1 MQSIE
6 EVEDGNRLMNNT
18 QPHLEKIGHGDL
30 VSPAISH
37 LNFRGHKLSYFLCL
51 IGVICIGLCAVIS
64 PMFATGAQPQKD
76 YTRNV
81 DPFIGVDWGGNTFVG
96 AAIPFGL
103 VKIGPDMETFDGR
116 RSGFGYSSSGVI
128 LGFSHLHL
136 SGAQGKYGNILVAP
150 VTGPLDLSDIKTPRT
165 EEINQ
170 VGYYAANLNRYQVKA
185 ELTSSRRVG
194 FHRYTFPSS
203 KQAHITIN
211 VASALGLGT
220 DWQAQKFLG
229 AEIHL
234 TSNHEAQG
242 VARFT
247 GGWNRGGEYKVYY
260 YMVLDTS
267 AEATQTWTGKT
278 LTSAK
283 DATVGADTPIGATFD
298 FTTKANQVIQVKVG
312 ISFIS
317 AEQAKRNVQE
327 EVPAWS
333 FASVRAASTALW
345 NRELGKLSLSGETDS
360 QRRQL
365 YTAMYHIMLMPT
377 DRTGENPDWTSSEP
391 YYDDY
396 YCIWD
401 TFRTSSPLLTLIS
414 PDRQRDIIRSLIDIY
429 RHTGY
434 MPDARSGND
443 NGRTQGGSN
452 ANVVVADAYVKGLKG
467 IDYETAFAAMVHDA
481 EVPPADQQ
489 KEGRGGLK
497 DYNEKGYVTLADER
511 SGSRTVEYSYDD
523 FAISEVACG
532 LGKTKEA
539 ALYASRAHN
548 FENLW
553 DKDMTVEGFKGFLR
567 PRNPDG
573 TWAAPYLVVRGTWPD
588 FFYEGDI
595 WTYSIYAP
603 QDMHRLIEM
612 AGGDKMFVR
621 RLDWT
626 FLRRH
631 FDVTNEP
638 GFLLPVL
645 YNYAGRP
652 DRTAEIVHLTLE
664 KAFADN
670 RAGIP
675 GNDDSGAM
683 SSWLIFSTLGLFPV
697 AGQDIYLIST
707 PSIPDASLDL
717 GNGKKLRIIAKN
729 LDHDGLNRFV
739 QSATLNGSELTTAW
753 FRHSQIKDGATL
765 VLTMGSAPSTWGMTN
780 PPPSMSAANSPL
792 CSAVQLASS
801 NTK

>member
-1 MQSIE
+1 MPGRMRTIVRSS
-6 EVEDGNRLMNNT
+6 MY
-18 QPHLEKIGHGDL
+18 
-30 VSPAISH
+30 
-37 LNFRGHKLSYFLCL
+37 LSLSAL
-51 IGVICIGLCAVIS
+51 L
-64 PMFATGAQPQKD
+64 FATPVVAQKPASKPVTD
-76 YTRNV
+76 YTHNV

-96 AAIPFGL
+96 SAIPYGL
-103 VKIGPDMETFDGR
+103 VKVGPDMETFDGR

-165 EEINQ
+165 DEVNH
-170 VGYYAANLNRYQVKA
+170 VGYYATTLSRYNVKA

-194 FHRYTFPSS
+194 IHRYTFLKSQ
-203 KQAHITIN
+203 QAHITIN

-234 TSNHEAQG
+234 TSNREAQG

-260 YMVLDTS
+260 YMVLDTP
-267 AEATQTWTGKT
+267 ADATQTWTGKT
-278 LTSAK
+278 LTEAK
-283 DATVGADTPIGATFD
+283 DAVVGADAPIGASFD
-298 FTTKANQVIQVKVG
+298 FTTKANQVIQAKVG

-317 AEQAKRNVQE
+317 AEQAKRNVQQE
-327 EVPAWS
+327 IPAWN
-333 FASVRAASTALW
+333 FAAVHAAATALW
-345 NRELGKLSLSGETDS
+345 NAELAKLTLSGESDS

-365 YTAMYHIMLMPT
+365 YTAMYHMMLMPT
-377 DRTGENPDWTSSEP
+377 DRTGENPGWQSSEP

-401 TFRTSSPLLTLIS
+401 TYRSSSPLLTLIS

-452 ANVVVADAYVKGLKG
+452 ANVVMADAWVKGLKG

-481 EVPPADQQ
+481 EVPPADPQ

-511 SGSRTVEYSYDD
+511 SGSRTAEYSYDD

-539 ALYASRAHN
+539 ALYSSRAHN
-548 FENLW
+548 FEHLW
-553 DKDMTVEGFKGFLR
+553 DKDMTVEGFKGFMR

-573 TWAAPYLVVRGTWPD
+573 TWAPPYLVVRGTWPD

-603 QDMHRLIEM
+603 QDMRRLIEM
-612 AGGDKMFVR
+612 AGGNEGFAR

-652 DRTAEIVHLTLE
+652 DKTADIVHMTLE

-697 AGQDIYLIST
+697 AGQDVYLIST
-707 PSIPDASLDL
+707 PSIPEASLDL
-717 GNGKKLRIIAKN
+717 GNGKKLRIVAKN
-729 LDHDGLNRFV
+729 LDGQGLNRYV
-739 QSATLNGSELTTAW
+739 QSATLNGADLPNSW
-753 FRHSQIKDGATL
+753 FRHAQIKDGATL
-765 VLTMGSAPSTWGMTN
+765 VLTMGSAPSNWGKAV
-780 PPPSMSAANSPL
+780 PPPSMSDTNFHL
-792 CSAVQLASS
+792 CSSKSQLADHSS
-801 NTK
+801 N

>member
-1 MQSIE
+1 MPGRMRFIVRSSMF
-6 EVEDGNRLMNNT
+6 LSLST
-18 QPHLEKIGHGDL
+18 LLL
-30 VSPAISH
+30 VGPVVAQRPPSKPA
-37 LNFRGHKLSYFLCL
+37 
-51 IGVICIGLCAVIS
+51 A
-64 PMFATGAQPQKD
+64 D
-76 YTRNV
+76 YTHNV

-96 AAIPFGL
+96 SAIPYGL
-103 VKIGPDMETFDGR
+103 VKVGPDMETFDGR

-150 VTGPLDLSDIKTPRT
+150 VTGPLDLNDIKTPRT
-165 EEINQ
+165 DEVNH
-170 VGYYAANLNRYQVKA
+170 VGYYAATLSRYNVKA

-194 FHRYTFPSS
+194 FHRYTFLKSQ
-203 KQAHITIN
+203 QAHITIN
-211 VASALGLGT
+211 VASALSLGT

-234 TSNHEAQG
+234 NSNHEAQG

-260 YMVLDTS
+260 YMVLDTP
-267 AEATQTWTGKT
+267 AEAMQTWTGKT
-278 LTSAK
+278 LAETK
-283 DATVGADTPIGATFD
+283 DAVVGPDTPIGASFD
-298 FTTKANQVIQVKVG
+298 FSAKANQVIQAKVG

-317 AEQAKRNVQE
+317 ANQAKQNVQQE
-327 EVPAWS
+327 IPAWN
-333 FASVRAASTALW
+333 FAEVRAAATASW
-345 NRELGKLSLSGETDS
+345 NAELAKLKLSGESDS

-365 YTAMYHIMLMPT
+365 YTAMYHMMLMPT
-377 DRTGENPDWTSSEP
+377 DRTGENPGWQSSEP

-401 TFRTSSPLLTLIS
+401 TYRSSSPLLTLIS

-452 ANVVVADAYVKGLKG
+452 ANVVVADAWVKGLKG
-467 IDYETAFAAMVHDA
+467 IDYETAFAAMIHDA
-481 EVPPADQQ
+481 EVPPADAQ

-511 SGSRTVEYSYDD
+511 SGSRTAEYSYDD

-539 ALYASRAHN
+539 ALYSSRAHN
-548 FENLW
+548 FEHLW
-553 DKDMTVEGFKGFLR
+553 DKDMTAEGIKGFMR

-573 TWAAPYLVVRGTWPD
+573 SWAAPYLVVRGTWPD

-603 QDMHRLIEM
+603 QDMRRLIEM
-612 AGGDKMFVR
+612 AGGNEGFVW

-652 DRTAEIVHLTLE
+652 DKTADIVHMTLE

-683 SSWLIFSTLGLFPV
+683 SSWLIFSTLGFFPV
-697 AGQDIYLIST
+697 AGQDVYLIST
-707 PSIPDASLDL
+707 PSIPDSSLDL
-717 GNGKKLRIIAKN
+717 GSGKKLHIIAKN
-729 LDHDGLNRFV
+729 LDGQGLNRYV
-739 QSATLNGSELTTAW
+739 QSATLNGVDLPNSW
-753 FRHSQIKDGATL
+753 FRHAQIKDGATL
-765 VLTMGSAPSTWGMTN
+765 VLTMGSAPSRWGTAV
-780 PPPSMSAANSPL
+780 PPPSMSDANFHL
-792 CSAVQLASS
+792 CSSESQFADLS
-801 NTK
+801 N

>member
-1 MQSIE
+1 VSEIQWKIRYSKIPILKGTFTMQGKAQSVLRRSIHLSLGALLLAAPIAE
-6 EVEDGNRLMNNT
+6 QSAWSQKTVARAT
-18 QPHLEKIGHGDL
+18 Q
-30 VSPAISH
+30 
-37 LNFRGHKLSYFLCL
+37 
-51 IGVICIGLCAVIS
+51 
-64 PMFATGAQPQKD
+64 D
-76 YTRNV
+76 YARDV

-96 AAIPFGL
+96 SAIPFGL
-103 VKIGPDMETFDGR
+103 VKVGPDMETFDGR
-116 RSGFGYSSSGVI
+116 RSGFGYSSNGVI

-150 VTGPLDLSDIKTPRT
+150 VTGPLDLKDIKTPRT
-165 EEINQ
+165 DEVAKI
-170 VGYYAANLNRYQVKA
+170 GYYAANLTRYQVKA

-194 FHRYTFPSS
+194 FHRYTFPASQQS
-203 KQAHITIN
+203 HITIN
-211 VASALGLGT
+211 VAAALGLGT

-229 AEIHL
+229 AEIHVA
-234 TSNHEAQG
+234 SNHEAQG

-260 YMVLDTS
+260 YMVLDTP
-267 AEATQTWTGKT
+267 AAATQTWTGNT
-278 LTSAK
+278 LTADR
-283 DATVGADTPIGATFD
+283 DATVSAGTPIGATFD
-298 FTTKANQVIQVKVG
+298 FTTKTNQVIQAKVG

-317 AEQAKRNVQE
+317 AEQAKQNVQQ
-327 EVPAWS
+327 EVPAWN
-333 FASVRAASTALW
+333 FDGVRASTTALW
-345 NRELGKLSLSGETDS
+345 NVELAKLDLVGASDS

-377 DRTGENPDWTSSEP
+377 DRTGENPDWHSSES

-401 TFRTSSPLLTLIS
+401 TYRSSSPLLTLIS

-481 EVPPADQQ
+481 EVPPTDAQ

-497 DYNEKGYVTLADER
+497 DYNEKGFVTLADER
-511 SGSRTVEYSYDD
+511 SGSRTAEYSYDD
-523 FAISEVACG
+523 YAISEVACG

-548 FENLW
+548 FEHLW

-573 TWAAPYLVVRGTWPD
+573 TWATPYLVVRGTWPD

-603 QDMHRLIEM
+603 QDMRRLIEM
-612 AGGDKMFVR
+612 AGGDEMFVH
-621 RLDWT
+621 RLDNI

-652 DRTAEIVHLTLE
+652 DKTADIVHLILE
-664 KAFADN
+664 KDFTDS

-697 AGQDIYLIST
+697 AGQDVYLIST
-707 PSIPDASLDL
+707 PSIPDVSLTL
-717 GNGKKLRIIAKN
+717 GNGKKLHILAKN
-729 LDHDGLNRFV
+729 FDAKGLNRYV
-739 QSATLNGSELTTAW
+739 QSATLNGVDLPTSW
-753 FRHSQIKDGATL
+753 FRHAQIKDGATL
-765 VLTMGSAPSTWGMTN
+765 VLTMGSAPSNWGKTL
-780 PPPSMSAANSPL
+780 PPPSMSDANFHDCVDLQRSIHP
-792 CSAVQLASS
+792 
-801 NTK
+801 TK

>member
-1 MQSIE
+1 MTDNFIFGRRP
-6 EVEDGNRLMNNT
+6 VCDHC
-18 QPHLEKIGHGDL
+18 QPPFVDRRGVLIRYASGL
-30 VSPAISH
+30 VTLA
-37 LNFRGHKLSYFLCL
+37 
-51 IGVICIGLCAVIS
+51 CITLVTMGQ
-64 PMFATGAQPQKD
+64 FAWAQKASAKTVRD
-76 YTRNV
+76 YTSNV

-96 AAIPFGL
+96 AAIPYGL
-103 VKIGPDMETFDGR
+103 VKVGPDMESFDGR

-128 LGFSHLHL
+128 LGFSQLHL

-150 VTGPLDLSDIKTPRT
+150 ATGPLNLDDIKTPRIN
-165 EEINQ
+165 EVNQ
-170 VGYYAANLNRYQVKA
+170 VGYYAADLTRYHVKV

-194 FHRYTFPSS
+194 FHRYTFPASQQS
-203 KQAHITIN
+203 HLTIN
-211 VASALGLGT
+211 VAHALGLGT
-220 DWQAQKFLG
+220 TWQAQKFLG
-229 AEIHL
+229 AEVHVI
-234 TSNHEAQG
+234 SDHEIQG
-242 VARFT
+242 VARFS
-247 GGWNRGGEYKVYY
+247 GGWNRGGEYRVYY
-260 YMVLDTS
+260 YVVLDTP
-267 AEATQTWTGKT
+267 ARAVRTWTGTILSDAGDAVVGDKT
-278 LTSAK
+278 P
-283 DATVGADTPIGATFD
+283 ADTPITTPIGATFN
-298 FTTKANQVIQVKVG
+298 FSTKANQVIQAKVG

-317 AEQAKRNVQE
+317 AEQAKQNVE
-327 EVPAWS
+327 HEIPAWN
-333 FASVRAASTALW
+333 FAAVHAASKALW
-345 NRELGKLSLSGETDS
+345 NTELAKLNLSGETDS

-377 DRTGENPDWTSSEP
+377 DRTGENPDWKSSEP

-452 ANVVVADAYVKGLKG
+452 ANVVIADAYVKGLKG
-467 IDYETAFAAMVHDA
+467 IDYPTAFDAMIHDA
-481 EVPPADQQ
+481 EVPPANPQ
-489 KEGRGGLK
+489 KEGRGGLR
-497 DYNEKGYVTLADER
+497 DYNEKGYITLADER
-511 SGSRTVEYSYDD
+511 SGSRTAEYSYDD

-532 LGKTKEA
+532 LGKPKEA

-548 FENLW
+548 FEHLW
-553 DKDMTVEGFKGFLR
+553 DKNMTVEGFNGFMR

-573 TWAAPYLVVRGTWPD
+573 SWAAPYLVVRGTWPD

-603 QDMHRLIEM
+603 QDMRRLIAM
-612 AGGDKMFVR
+612 TGGNEAFVR

-626 FLRRH
+626 FLHDH

-652 DRTAEIVHLTLE
+652 DRTADIVHMILE
-664 KAFADN
+664 KDFTDS
-670 RAGIP
+670 RGGIP

-683 SSWLIFSTLGLFPV
+683 SSWLIFSTLGISPV
-697 AGQDIYLIST
+697 AGQDVYLIST
-707 PSIPDASLDL
+707 PSIPEASLSL
-717 GNGKKLRIIAKN
+717 GNGKKLRIVAKN
-729 LDHDGLNRFV
+729 LDPNGLNRYV
-739 QSATLNGSELTTAW
+739 QSATINGVDLPYAW

-765 VLTMGSAPSTWGMTN
+765 VLTMGPAPSNWGKAT
-780 PPPSMSAANSPL
+780 PPPSMSDAGFSTCADLQPHND
-792 CSAVQLASS
+792 A
-801 NTK
+801 TK

>member
-1 MQSIE
+1 MQGKLQFILKRSISLSL
-6 EVEDGNRLMNNT
+6 GALLLTASFAGRSAWSQKAAAKST
-18 QPHLEKIGHGDL
+18 Q
-30 VSPAISH
+30 
-37 LNFRGHKLSYFLCL
+37 
-51 IGVICIGLCAVIS
+51 
-64 PMFATGAQPQKD
+64 D
-76 YTRNV
+76 YTHNV

-96 AAIPFGL
+96 SAIPYGL
-103 VKIGPDMETFDGR
+103 VKVGPDMETFDGR
-116 RSGFGYSSSGVI
+116 RSGFGYSSHGVI

-150 VTGPLDLSDIKTPRT
+150 VTGSLDLNDIKTPRSD
-165 EEINQ
+165 EVAK
-170 VGYYAANLNRYQVKA
+170 VGYYAANLTRYQVKA

-194 FHRYTFPSS
+194 FHRYTFPASQQS
-203 KQAHITIN
+203 HMTIN
-211 VASALGLGT
+211 VASALDLGT
-220 DWQAQKFLG
+220 GWESQTFLG
-229 AEIHL
+229 AEIHI

-247 GGWNRGGEYKVYY
+247 GGWNRGGEYRVFY
-260 YMVLDTS
+260 YMVLDTP
-267 AEATQTWTGKT
+267 AAATQTWTGST
-278 LTSAK
+278 LSAST
-283 DATVGADTPIGATFD
+283 DATVGASTPIGATFD
-298 FTTKANQVIQVKVG
+298 FTTKANQVIQAKVG

-317 AEQAKRNVQE
+317 AEQAKQNVQQ
-327 EVPAWS
+327 EVPAWN
-333 FASVRAASTALW
+333 FDAVHAAATALW
-345 NRELGKLSLSGETDS
+345 NSELAKLSLVGASDS

-377 DRTGENPDWTSSEP
+377 DRTGENPGWQSTEP

-401 TFRTSSPLLTLIS
+401 TYRSSSPLLTLIS
-414 PDRQRDIIRSLIDIY
+414 PDRQRDIIRSLVDIY

-481 EVPPADQQ
+481 EVPPADAQ

-497 DYNEKGYVTLADER
+497 DYNEKGFVTLADER
-511 SGSRTVEYSYDD
+511 SGSRTAEYSYDD

-548 FENLW
+548 FEHLW

-573 TWAAPYLVVRGTWPD
+573 SWAPPYLVVRGTWPD

-603 QDMHRLIEM
+603 QDMRRLIEM
-612 AGGDKMFVR
+612 AGGDEMFVH
-621 RLDWT
+621 RLDSI

-638 GFLLPVL
+638 GFLIPVL

-652 DRTAEIVHLTLE
+652 DKTADIVHLLLE
-664 KAFADN
+664 KAFTDT

-697 AGQDIYLIST
+697 AGQDVYLIST
-707 PSIPDASLDL
+707 PSIPDASLTL
-717 GNGKKLRIIAKN
+717 GNSKKLRIIAKN
-729 LDHDGLNRFV
+729 LDGNGLNRYV
-739 QSATLNGSELTTAW
+739 QSATLNGVDLPTSW
-753 FRHSQIKDGATL
+753 FRHAQIKDGATL
-765 VLTMGSAPSTWGMTN
+765 VLTMGSAPSSWGRTM
-780 PPPSMSAANSPL
+780 PPPSMSDVTFQG
-792 CSAVQLASS
+792 CTASQAHTRS
-801 NTK
+801 IE

>member
-1 MQSIE
+1 MRHLPASPSRWIQLRRLAATCIALWSIATPLVGAKVQSQ
-6 EVEDGNRLMNNT
+6 V
-18 QPHLEKIGHGDL
+18 
-30 VSPAISH
+30 
-37 LNFRGHKLSYFLCL
+37 
-51 IGVICIGLCAVIS
+51 
-64 PMFATGAQPQKD
+64 D

-96 AAIPFGL
+96 SAIPYGV
-103 VKIGPDMETFDGR
+103 VKVGPDMQTFDGR

-150 VTGPLDLSDIKTPRT
+150 VTGPLDLNDIKTPRT
-165 EEINQ
+165 DEVNR
-170 VGYYAANLNRYQVKA
+170 VGYYAAKLTRYQVQA

-194 FHRYTFPSS
+194 FHRYTFPASQQS
-203 KQAHITIN
+203 HITIN
-211 VASALGLGT
+211 VASALSLGT

-229 AEIHL
+229 AEVHL
-234 TSNHEAQG
+234 TSNHEVQG

-260 YMVLDTS
+260 YMTLDTP
-267 AEATQTWTGKT
+267 ANATHTWSGKD
-278 LTSAK
+278 LTTAQ
-283 DATVGADTPIGATFD
+283 DVTVGANTPVGASFD
-298 FTTKANQVIQVKVG
+298 FATKANQVIQAKVG

-317 AEQAKRNVQE
+317 AEQAKHNVQQ
-327 EVPAWS
+327 EVPAWN
-333 FASVRAASTALW
+333 FATVRNAATGLW
-345 NRELGKLSLSGETDS
+345 NSELAKLSLSGESDS

-377 DRTGENPDWTSSEP
+377 DRTGENPDWQSSEP
-391 YYDDY
+391 YYDDF

-414 PDRQRDIIRSLIDIY
+414 PDRQRDILRALIDIY

-452 ANVVVADAYVKGLKG
+452 ANVVVADAWVKGLKG

-481 EVPPADQQ
+481 EVPPTDQQ

-497 DYNEKGYVTLADER
+497 DYNEKGFVTLADER
-511 SGSRTVEYSYDD
+511 SGSRTAEYSYDD

-532 LGKTKEA
+532 LGKAKEA

-548 FENLW
+548 FEHLW
-553 DKDMTVEGFKGFLR
+553 DKDMSVEGFKGFMR

-573 TWAAPYLVVRGTWPD
+573 SWAPPYLVVRGTWPD

-603 QDMHRLIEM
+603 QDMRRLIEM
-612 AGGDKMFVR
+612 AGGNEAFAH

-652 DRTAEIVHLTLE
+652 DKTADIVHMTLE

-683 SSWLIFSTLGLFPV
+683 SSWLIFSTLGLFPI
-697 AGQDIYLIST
+697 AGQDVYLIST
-707 PSIPDASLDL
+707 PSIPDASLSL
-717 GNGKKLRIIAKN
+717 GNGKKLRILSKN
-729 LDHDGLNRFV
+729 LDPDGLNRYV
-739 QSATLNGSELTTAW
+739 QSATLNGVDLPNSW
-753 FRHSQIKDGATL
+753 FRHAQIKDGATL
-765 VLTMGSAPSTWGMTN
+765 ILTMGSAPSDWGKLI
-780 PPPSMSAANSPL
+780 PPPSMSDTTSPV
-792 CSAVQLASS
+792 CSKVQSGTPS
-801 NTK
+801 M

>member
-1 MQSIE
+1 MQGKTQSVLRRSVYLSLGALLLAAPIAE
-6 EVEDGNRLMNNT
+6 RGAWSQNT
-18 QPHLEKIGHGDL
+18 
-30 VSPAISH
+30 
-37 LNFRGHKLSYFLCL
+37 
-51 IGVICIGLCAVIS
+51 
-64 PMFATGAQPQKD
+64 FAKATKD
-76 YTRNV
+76 YARDV

-96 AAIPFGL
+96 SAIPFGL
-103 VKIGPDMETFDGR
+103 VKVGPDMETFDGR
-116 RSGFGYSSSGVI
+116 RSGFGYSSNGVI

-150 VTGPLDLSDIKTPRT
+150 VTGPLDSKDIKTPRT
-165 EEINQ
+165 DEVAK
-170 VGYYAANLNRYQVKA
+170 VGYYAANLTRYRVKA

-194 FHRYTFPSS
+194 FHRYTFPASQQS
-203 KQAHITIN
+203 HITIN
-211 VASALGLGT
+211 VAAALGLGT
-220 DWQAQKFLG
+220 DWQAQRFLG
-229 AEIHL
+229 AEIHV
-234 TSNHEAQG
+234 TSNQEAQG

-260 YMVLDTS
+260 YMALDTP
-267 AEATQTWTGKT
+267 AAATQTWTGNT
-278 LTSAK
+278 LTAER
-283 DATVGADTPIGATFD
+283 DATVGVGTPIGATFD
-298 FTTKANQVIQVKVG
+298 FTTKPNQVIQAKVG

-317 AEQAKRNVQE
+317 ADQAKRNVQE
-327 EVPAWS
+327 EVPAWN
-333 FASVRAASTALW
+333 FDAVRASAAASW
-345 NRELGKLSLSGETDS
+345 KVELAKLDLVGASDS

-377 DRTGENPDWTSSEP
+377 DRTGENPDWQSSEP

-401 TFRTSSPLLTLIS
+401 TYRSSSPLLTLIS

-452 ANVVVADAYVKGLKG
+452 ANVVVSDAYVKGLKG

-481 EVPPADQQ
+481 EVPPTDAQ

-511 SGSRTVEYSYDD
+511 SGSRTAEYSYDD

-548 FENLW
+548 FEHLW
-553 DKDMTVEGFKGFLR
+553 DKDMTVEGFKGFMR

-573 TWAAPYLVVRGTWPD
+573 TWAPPYLVVRGTWPD

-603 QDMHRLIEM
+603 QDMRRLIEM
-612 AGGDKMFVR
+612 AGGDEMFVH
-621 RLDWT
+621 RLDNT

-652 DRTAEIVHLTLE
+652 DKTADIVHLILE
-664 KAFADN
+664 KDFTDS

-683 SSWLIFSTLGLFPV
+683 SSWLIFSTLGIFPV
-697 AGQDIYLIST
+697 AGQDVYLIST

-717 GNGKKLRIIAKN
+717 GNGKKLRIVAKD
-729 LDHDGLNRFV
+729 LDAKGLNRYV
-739 QSATLNGSELTTAW
+739 QSATLNGVDLPTSW
-753 FRHSQIKDGATL
+753 FRHAQIKDGGTL
-765 VLTMGSAPSTWGMTN
+765 VLTMGSAPSNWGKTV
-780 PPPSMSAANSPL
+780 PPPSMSDVNFHDCVDFHEAFDPA
-792 CSAVQLASS
+792 
-801 NTK
+801 K

>member
-1 MQSIE
+1 MIAALLYLA
-6 EVEDGNRLMNNT
+6 DICCRT
-18 QPHLEKIGHGDL
+18 YP
-30 VSPAISH
+30 SH
-37 LNFRGHKLSYFLCL
+37 LIDPRRRFLVRVLTLACIAAS
-51 IGVICIGLCAVIS
+51 IGTIRSLAAAAL
-64 PMFATGAQPQKD
+64 PKTD
-76 YTRNV
+76 YTWNV

-96 AAIPFGL
+96 SAIPYGM
-103 VKIGPDMETFDGR
+103 VKLGPDMEGFDGR
-116 RSGFGYSSSGVI
+116 KSGFGYSSNGVI
-128 LGFSHLHL
+128 VGFSHLHL
-136 SGAQGKYGNILVAP
+136 SGAQGKYGNILVMP
-150 VTGPLDLSDIKTPRT
+150 VTGPLDLNDIKSPRT
-165 EEINQ
+165 DEVNH
-170 VGYYAANLNRYQVKA
+170 VGYYAAQLTRYNIKA

-194 FHRYTFPSS
+194 FHRYTFPASQQS
-203 KQAHITIN
+203 HIVIDIAH
-211 VASALGLGT
+211 ALSLGT

-234 TSNHEAQG
+234 ISNHEAQG

-247 GGWNRGGEYKVYY
+247 GGWNRGGEYRVYY
-260 YMVLDTS
+260 YMVLDTP
-267 AEATQTWTGKT
+267 AEATQTWTGST
-278 LTSAK
+278 LSSSK
-283 DATVGADTPIGATFD
+283 DATVEANTPIGASFD
-298 FTTKANQVIQVKVG
+298 FSTKANQVIQAKVG

-317 AEQAKRNVQE
+317 AEQAKQNVRQE
-327 EVPAWS
+327 IAPWNFS
-333 FASVRAASTALW
+333 SVHNAATALW
-345 NRELGKLSLSGETDS
+345 NQELSKLNLSGESNS

-377 DRTGENPDWTSSEP
+377 DRTGENPDWKSSEP

-414 PDRQRDIIRSLIDIY
+414 PDRQRDIIRSLVDIY

-523 FAISEVACG
+523 FAIAEVACG

-539 ALYASRAHN
+539 ALYAGRTHN
-548 FENLW
+548 FEHLW
-553 DKDMTVEGFKGFLR
+553 DKDMAVQGFKGFLR

-573 TWAAPYLVVRGTWPD
+573 TWAPPYLVVRGTWPD

-603 QDMHRLIEM
+603 QDMRRLIEM
-612 AGGDKMFVR
+612 AGGNADFIR

-626 FLRRH
+626 FLRGH

-638 GFLLPVL
+638 GFLLPML

-652 DRTAEIVHLTLE
+652 DKTADVVHLVLE
-664 KAFADN
+664 KAFTDT

-683 SSWLIFSTLGLFPV
+683 SSWLIFSTLGIFPI
-697 AGQDIYLIST
+697 AGQDVYLIST
-707 PSIPDASLDL
+707 PSIPDASLSL
-717 GNGKKLRIIAKN
+717 GDGKKLRIVAKN
-729 LDHDGLNRFV
+729 LDPNGLNRYV
-739 QSATLNGSELTTAW
+739 QSATLNGVELSNAW
-753 FRHSQIKDGATL
+753 FRHAQIKDGATL
-765 VLTMGSAPSTWGMTN
+765 VLTMGPAPSTWGTAT
-780 PPPSMSAANSPL
+780 PPPSMSDTSSLL
-792 CSAVQLASS
+792 CASASS
-801 NTK
+801 ADPAH

>member
-1 MQSIE
+1 M
-6 EVEDGNRLMNNT
+6 
-18 QPHLEKIGHGDL
+18 
-30 VSPAISH
+30 
-37 LNFRGHKLSYFLCL
+37 
-51 IGVICIGLCAVIS
+51 
-64 PMFATGAQPQKD
+64 
-76 YTRNV
+76 
-81 DPFIGVDWGGNTFVG
+81 
-96 AAIPFGL
+96 
-103 VKIGPDMETFDGR
+103 
-116 RSGFGYSSSGVI
+116 
-128 LGFSHLHL
+128 
-136 SGAQGKYGNILVAP
+136 
-150 VTGPLDLSDIKTPRT
+150 
-165 EEINQ
+165 
-170 VGYYAANLNRYQVKA
+170 
-185 ELTSSRRVG
+185 
-194 FHRYTFPSS
+194 
-203 KQAHITIN
+203 
-211 VASALGLGT
+211 
-220 DWQAQKFLG
+220 
-229 AEIHL
+229 
-234 TSNHEAQG
+234 
-242 VARFT
+242 
-247 GGWNRGGEYKVYY
+247 
-260 YMVLDTS
+260 
-267 AEATQTWTGKT
+267 QTWTGKT
-278 LTSAK
+278 LTETR
-283 DATVGADTPIGATFD
+283 DAVVGADTQIGASFD
-298 FTTKANQVIQVKVG
+298 FNAKANQVIQAKVG

-317 AEQAKRNVQE
+317 AEQAKQNVQQE
-327 EVPAWS
+327 IPAWN
-333 FASVRAASTALW
+333 FTAVRAAATGLW
-345 NRELGKLSLSGETDS
+345 NAELAKLTLSGESDS

-365 YTAMYHIMLMPT
+365 YTAMYHMMLMPT
-377 DRTGENPDWTSSEP
+377 DRTGENPGWQSSEP

-401 TFRTSSPLLTLIS
+401 TYRSSSPLLTLIS

-452 ANVVVADAYVKGLKG
+452 ANVVVADAWVKGLKG
-467 IDYETAFAAMVHDA
+467 IDYQTAFAAMVHDA
-481 EVPPADQQ
+481 EVPPADAQ

-511 SGSRTVEYSYDD
+511 SGSRTAEYSYDD

-532 LGKTKEA
+532 LGKMKEA
-539 ALYASRAHN
+539 ALYSSRAHN
-548 FENLW
+548 FEHLW
-553 DKDMTVEGFKGFLR
+553 DKDMTAEDFKGFMR

-573 TWAAPYLVVRGTWPD
+573 SWAPPYLVVRGTWPD

-603 QDMHRLIEM
+603 QDMRRLIEM
-612 AGGDKMFVR
+612 AGGNEGFAR

-652 DRTAEIVHLTLE
+652 DKSADIVHMTLE

-697 AGQDIYLIST
+697 AGQDVYLIST

-729 LDHDGLNRFV
+729 LDGQGLNRYV
-739 QSATLNGSELTTAW
+739 QSATLNSADLSNSW
-753 FRHSQIKDGATL
+753 FRHAQIKDGATL
-765 VLTMGSAPSTWGMTN
+765 VLTMGSAPSNWGRAV
-780 PPPSMSAANSPL
+780 PPPSMSDANFHL
-792 CSAVQLASS
+792 CFSESQLPHRSS
-801 NTK
+801 N

>member
-1 MQSIE
+1 MSTKQGI
-6 EVEDGNRLMNNT
+6 VRCTFQRLI
-18 QPHLEKIGHGDL
+18 HVSLSAFLL
-30 VSPAISH
+30 VSSLGGQTARRPKHPVPA
-37 LNFRGHKLSYFLCL
+37 
-51 IGVICIGLCAVIS
+51 A
-64 PMFATGAQPQKD
+64 PD

-96 AAIPFGL
+96 SAIPYGL
-103 VKIGPDMETFDGR
+103 VKVGPDMETFDGR
-116 RSGFGYSSSGVI
+116 RSGFGYSSNGVI

-150 VTGPLDLSDIKTPRT
+150 VSGPLDPKDIKTPRSD
-165 EEINQ
+165 EVNQ
-170 VGYYAANLNRYQVKA
+170 VGYYAANLTRYKVKA

-194 FHRYTFPSS
+194 FHRYTFPASGQS
-203 KQAHITIN
+203 HVTIN

-220 DWQAQKFLG
+220 DWEAQAFLG

-242 VARFT
+242 VARFS

-260 YMVLDTS
+260 YLVLDTP
-267 AEATQTWTGKT
+267 AAATQTWTGNI
-278 LTSAK
+278 LTAAQ
-283 DATVGADTPIGATFD
+283 DATVGASTPIGASFD
-298 FTTKANQVIQVKVG
+298 FTTRANQVVQAKVG

-317 AEQAKRNVQE
+317 AEQAKQNVQQ
-327 EVPAWS
+327 EVPGWN
-333 FASVRAASTALW
+333 FDTVHAAATALW
-345 NRELGKLSLSGETDS
+345 NVELAKLSLKGASDS

-377 DRTGENPDWTSSEP
+377 DRTGENPGWQSTEP
-391 YYDDY
+391 YYDDF

-401 TFRTSSPLLTLIS
+401 TYRSSSPLLTLIS
-414 PDRQRDIIRSLIDIY
+414 PDRQRDLIRSLIDIY

-467 IDYETAFAAMVHDA
+467 IDYEAAFAAMVHDA
-481 EVPPADQQ
+481 EVPPADPQ

-497 DYNEKGYVTLADER
+497 DYNERGYVTLADER
-511 SGSRTVEYSYDD
+511 SGSRTAEYSYDD

-532 LGKTKEA
+532 LGKEKEA

-553 DKDMTVEGFKGFLR
+553 DKDMTVEGFKGFMR

-573 TWAAPYLVVRGTWPD
+573 TWAPPYLVVRGTWPD

-603 QDMHRLIEM
+603 QDMRRLIEM
-612 AGGDKMFVR
+612 AGGDEMFVH
-621 RLDWT
+621 RLDNI

-638 GFLLPVL
+638 GFLIPVL

-652 DRTAEIVHLTLE
+652 DKSADIVHLLLE
-664 KAFADN
+664 KAFMDN

-683 SSWLIFSTLGLFPV
+683 SSWLIFSTLGFFPV

-707 PSIPDASLDL
+707 PSIPDASLSL
-717 GNGKKLRIIAKN
+717 GGGKRLRIVAKN
-729 LDHDGLNRFV
+729 LDANGLNRYV
-739 QSATLNGSELTTAW
+739 QSATLNGADLPTSW
-753 FRHSQIKDGATL
+753 FRHAQIKDGGTL
-765 VLTMGSAPSTWGMTN
+765 VLTMGSAPSRWGKTT
-780 PPPSMSAANSPL
+780 PPPSMKDANFRSCAALQRSA
-792 CSAVQLASS
+792 Q
-801 NTK
+801 

>member
-1 MQSIE
+1 MQKNIASAFRPSI
-6 EVEDGNRLMNNT
+6 
-18 QPHLEKIGHGDL
+18 L
-30 VSPAISH
+30 VLISA
-37 LNFRGHKLSYFLCL
+37 LGFITSLL
-51 IGVICIGLCAVIS
+51 
-64 PMFATGAQPQKD
+64 AQRSIAKPSTD

-96 AAIPFGL
+96 SAIPYGM
-103 VKIGPDMETFDGR
+103 VKLGPDMETFDGR
-116 RSGFGYSSSGVI
+116 KSGFGYSSNGVI
-128 LGFSHLHL
+128 VGFSHLHL
-136 SGAQGKYGNILVAP
+136 SGAQGKYGNILVMP
-150 VTGPLDLSDIKTPRT
+150 VTGPLVLNDIKTPRT
-165 EEINQ
+165 DEVNH
-170 VGYYAANLNRYQVKA
+170 VGYYAAQLTRYNIKA

-194 FHRYTFPSS
+194 FHRYIFPASQES
-203 KQAHITIN
+203 HIIIDVAH
-211 VASALGLGT
+211 ALSLGT

-229 AEIHL
+229 GEIHL
-234 TSNHEAQG
+234 TSNHEAEG
-242 VARFT
+242 VARVT
-247 GGWNRGGEYKVYY
+247 GGWNRGGEYRVYY
-260 YMVLDTS
+260 YMVLDTP
-267 AEATQTWTGKT
+267 AEATQTWTGST
-278 LTSAK
+278 LSSSK
-283 DATVGADTPIGATFD
+283 DATVEANTPIGASFD
-298 FTTKANQVIQVKVG
+298 FTTKANQVIQAKVG

-317 AEQAKRNVQE
+317 AEQAKQNVQQ

-333 FASVRAASTALW
+333 FASVHTAATALW
-345 NRELGKLSLSGETDS
+345 NQELAKLNLSGESDS
-360 QRRQL
+360 QRHQL
-365 YTAMYHIMLMPT
+365 YTAMYHMMLMPT
-377 DRTGENPDWTSSEP
+377 DRTGENPGWKSSEP

-414 PDRQRDIIRSLIDIY
+414 PDRQRDIIRSLVDIY
-429 RHTGY
+429 SHTGY

-467 IDYETAFAAMVHDA
+467 IDYETAFAAMLHDA
-481 EVPPADQQ
+481 EMPPTDQQ

-523 FAISEVACG
+523 FAIAEVACG

-539 ALYASRAHN
+539 ALYSSRTHN
-548 FENLW
+548 FEHLW
-553 DKDMTVEGFKGFLR
+553 DKDMAVQGFKGFLR

-573 TWAAPYLVVRGTWPD
+573 TWAPPYLVVRGTWPD

-603 QDMHRLIEM
+603 QDMRRLIEM
-612 AGGDKMFVR
+612 AGGNADFIR

-626 FLRRH
+626 FLRGH

-652 DRTAEIVHLTLE
+652 DKTADIVHLILE
-664 KAFADN
+664 KAFSDT

-683 SSWLIFSTLGLFPV
+683 SSWLIFSTLGIFPI
-697 AGQDIYLIST
+697 AGQDVYLIST

-717 GNGKKLRIIAKN
+717 GNGRKLRIVAKN
-729 LDHDGLNRFV
+729 LDLNGLNRYV
-739 QSATLNGSELTTAW
+739 QSATLNGIDLPNAW

-765 VLTMGSAPSTWGMTN
+765 VLTMGSAPSKWGTAT
-780 PPPSMSAANSPL
+780 PPPSMSDANWSL
-792 CSAVQLASS
+792 CSASSTASVMR
-801 NTK
+801 

>member
-1 MQSIE
+1 MQP
-6 EVEDGNRLMNNT
+6 T
-18 QPHLEKIGHGDL
+18 QPLLRRSIPL
-30 VSPAISH
+30 ALFALLLIAAITDQTAS
-37 LNFRGHKLSYFLCL
+37 SQT
-51 IGVICIGLCAVIS
+51 
-64 PMFATGAQPQKD
+64 ATHSQD

-96 AAIPFGL
+96 SAIPYGL
-103 VKIGPDMETFDGR
+103 VKVGPDMETFDGR
-116 RSGFGYSSSGVI
+116 RSGFGYSSHGVI

-136 SGAQGKYGNILVAP
+136 SGAQGKYGNVLVAP
-150 VTGPLDLSDIKTPRT
+150 VTGPLELRDIKSPRT
-165 EEINQ
+165 NE
-170 VGYYAANLNRYQVKA
+170 VAKVAYYTANLTRYQVKA

-194 FHRYTFPSS
+194 VHRYTFPASQQS
-203 KQAHITIN
+203 HITIN

-220 DWQAQKFLG
+220 GWESQKFLG
-229 AEIHL
+229 AEIHV

-242 VARFT
+242 VTRVT
-247 GGWNRGGEYKVYY
+247 GGWNRGGEYRVFYY
-260 YMVLDTS
+260 IVLDTP
-267 AEATQTWTGKT
+267 ATSTETWTADS
-278 LTSAK
+278 LTANK
-283 DATVGADTPIGATFD
+283 DATVGPDTPIGATFN
-298 FTTKANQVIQVKVG
+298 FTTKSNQIIQAKVG

-317 AEQAKRNVQE
+317 AEQAKQNVQQE
-327 EVPAWS
+327 IPAWN
-333 FASVRAASTALW
+333 FDAVRTAATALW
-345 NRELGKLSLSGETDS
+345 NTELAKLNLSGETDS

-377 DRTGENPDWTSSEP
+377 DRTGENPGWQSTEP

-414 PDRQRDIIRSLIDIY
+414 PDRQRDMIRSLIDIY
-429 RHTGY
+429 LHTGY

-452 ANVVVADAYVKGLKG
+452 ANVVIADAYVKGLKG
-467 IDYETAFAAMVHDA
+467 IDYETAFAAMLHDA
-481 EVPPADQQ
+481 EVPPADPQ

-497 DYNEKGYVTLADER
+497 DYNEKGFVTLADER
-511 SGSRTVEYSYDD
+511 SGSRTAEYSYND

-539 ALYASRAHN
+539 ALYASRTHN
-548 FENLW
+548 FEHLW
-553 DKDMTVEGFKGFLR
+553 DKEMTVEGFKGFMR

-573 TWAAPYLVVRGTWPD
+573 TWAPPYLVVRGTWPD

-603 QDMHRLIEM
+603 QDMRRLIEI
-612 AGGDKMFVR
+612 AGGNEAFIR

-626 FLRRH
+626 FLRGH

-652 DRTAEIVHLTLE
+652 DKTEDIVHLILE
-664 KAFADN
+664 KAFTDS
-670 RAGIP
+670 RGGIP

-683 SSWLIFSTLGLFPV
+683 SSWLIFSTLGIFPI
-697 AGQDIYLIST
+697 AGQDVYLIST

-729 LDHDGLNRFV
+729 LDGNGLNRYV
-739 QSATLNGSELTTAW
+739 QSATLNGVDLPTSW
-753 FRHSQIKDGATL
+753 FRHTQIKDGATL
-765 VLTMGSAPSTWGMTN
+765 VLTLGSAPSAWGKIP
-780 PPPSMSAANSPL
+780 PPPSMSDPDYQSCVSLNH
-792 CSAVQLASS
+792 
-801 NTK
+801 

>member
-1 MQSIE
+1 MQAAVHHVIKRSI
-6 EVEDGNRLMNNT
+6 RLSLT
-18 QPHLEKIGHGDL
+18 ALL
-30 VSPAISH
+30 
-37 LNFRGHKLSYFLCL
+37 L
-51 IGVICIGLCAVIS
+51 AV
-64 PMFATGAQPQKD
+64 PLAAQKSTPD
-76 YTRNV
+76 YTHNV

-96 AAIPFGL
+96 SAIPYGL
-103 VKIGPDMETFDGR
+103 VKLGPDMETFDGR
-116 RSGFGYSSSGVI
+116 RSGFGYSSNGVI

-150 VTGPLDLSDIKTPRT
+150 VTGPLDLNDIKSPRT
-165 EEINQ
+165 DEVNQ
-170 VGYYAANLNRYQVKA
+170 VGYYSANLTRYKIKA

-194 FHRYTFPSS
+194 FHRYTFPASEQS
-203 KQAHITIN
+203 HLTIN
-211 VASALGLGT
+211 VAHALDLGPGSES
-220 DWQAQKFLG
+220 QRFLG

-242 VARFT
+242 IARFT
-247 GGWNRGGEYKVYY
+247 GGWNKGGEYKVYY
-260 YMVLDTS
+260 YMVLDTP
-267 AEATQTWTGKT
+267 ATTTQTWTGT
-278 LTSAK
+278 TFTSAQ
-283 DATVGADTPIGATFD
+283 DATVANDTPIGATFN
-298 FTTKANQVIQVKVG
+298 FTTHANQIIQAKVG

-317 AEQAKRNVQE
+317 ADQAKRNVQQE
-327 EVPAWS
+327 TPAWN
-333 FASVRAASTALW
+333 FAATRSAATALW
-345 NRELGKLSLSGETDS
+345 NTELAKLNLTGETDS

-377 DRTGENPDWTSSEP
+377 DRTGENPDWQSTEP

-396 YCIWD
+396 YAIWD
-401 TFRTSSPLLTLIS
+401 TYRSSSPLLTLIS

-481 EVPPADQQ
+481 EVPPANAQ

-497 DYNEKGYVTLADER
+497 DYNEKGYITVADER
-511 SGSRTVEYSYDD
+511 SGSRIAEYSYDD

-532 LGKTKEA
+532 LGHKNEA
-539 ALYASRAHN
+539 ALYASRTHN
-548 FENLW
+548 FEHLW
-553 DKDMTVEGFKGFLR
+553 DKDMTAEGFHGFLR

-573 TWAAPYLVVRGTWPD
+573 TWAPPYLVVRGTWPD

-603 QDMHRLIEM
+603 QDMRRLIDM
-612 AGGDKMFVR
+612 AGGNETFVR
-621 RLDWT
+621 RLDWI
-626 FLRRH
+626 FGRRH

-638 GFLLPVL
+638 GFLIPVL
-645 YNYAGRP
+645 YNYALRP
-652 DRTAEIVHLTLE
+652 DKTADIVHLLLE
-664 KAFADN
+664 KAFTDT

-697 AGQDIYLIST
+697 AGQDVYLIST
-707 PSIPDASLDL
+707 PSIPNASLAL
-717 GNGKKLRIIAKN
+717 ANGKKLRIIAKN
-729 LDHDGLNRFV
+729 LDPNGLNRYV
-739 QSATLNGSELTTAW
+739 QSATLNGADLPNAW
-753 FRHSQIKDGATL
+753 FRQAQIKDGATL
-765 VLTMGSAPSTWGMTN
+765 TLTMGSAPSTWGTTT
-780 PPPSMSAANSPL
+780 PPPSMSD
-792 CSAVQLASS
+792 S
-801 NTK
+801 NTHICSETETKDASVNPTPSTRH

>member
-1 MQSIE
+1 MMKMQ
-6 EVEDGNRLMNNT
+6 
-18 QPHLEKIGHGDL
+18 EKVQRKFRRTALLLSTVGLLGL
-30 VSPAISH
+30 GYPPAAWS
-37 LNFRGHKLSYFLCL
+37 
-51 IGVICIGLCAVIS
+51 
-64 PMFATGAQPQKD
+64 QKITAKTLQD
-76 YTRNV
+76 YTHNV

-96 AAIPFGL
+96 SAIPYGM
-103 VKIGPDMETFDGR
+103 VKVGPDMETFDGR

-150 VTGPLDLSDIKTPRT
+150 VTGPIDLNDIKTPRT
-165 EEINQ
+165 DEANE
-170 VGYYAANLNRYQVKA
+170 VGYYTAKLTRYQVKA

-194 FHRYTFPSS
+194 FHRYTFPASQQS
-203 KQAHITIN
+203 HITIN
-211 VASALGLGT
+211 VAAALGLGT

-229 AEIHL
+229 AEVHI
-234 TSNHEAQG
+234 TSNHEVQG

-247 GGWNRGGEYKVYY
+247 GGWNRGGQYKVYY
-260 YMVLDTS
+260 YMVLDTP
-267 AEATQTWTGKT
+267 ADATRSWIGND
-278 LTSAK
+278 LSSNK
-283 DATVGADTPIGATFD
+283 DATAGAGTPIGATFD
-298 FTTKANQVIQVKVG
+298 FKTKANQVVQAKVG

-317 AEQAKRNVQE
+317 AEQARENVQR
-327 EVPAWS
+327 EVPNWN
-333 FASVRAASTALW
+333 FDTVHHAATALW
-345 NRELGKLSLSGETDS
+345 NEELSKLTLSGETDS

-365 YTAMYHIMLMPT
+365 YTAMYHVMLMPT
-377 DRTGENPDWTSSEP
+377 DRTGENPDWKSDEP

-414 PDRQRDIIRSLIDIY
+414 PDRQRDIIRSLVDIY

-452 ANVVVADAYVKGLKG
+452 ANVVVADAYIKGLKG
-467 IDYETAFAAMVHDA
+467 IDFETAFAAMVHDA
-481 EVPPADQQ
+481 EVPPADPQ

-511 SGSRTVEYSYDD
+511 SGSRTVEYAYDD
-523 FAISEVACG
+523 FAIAEVACG
-532 LGKTKEA
+532 LNKTKEA
-539 ALYASRAHN
+539 QLYAGRAHN

-553 DKDMTVEGFKGFLR
+553 DKDMTVEDFKGFLR

-573 TWAAPYLVVRGTWPD
+573 SWAAPYLVVRGTWPD

-603 QDMHRLIEM
+603 QDMRRLIEM
-612 AGGDKMFVR
+612 AGGKDMFVK
-621 RLDWT
+621 RLDST

-652 DRTAEIVHLTLE
+652 DKTADIVHLLLE

-707 PSIPDASLDL
+707 PSIPDASLNL
-717 GNGKKLRIIAKN
+717 GNGTKLHIIARN
-729 LDHDGLNRFV
+729 LDGQGLNRYV
-739 QSATLNGSELTTAW
+739 QSATLNGVDLTTAW
-753 FRHSQIKDGATL
+753 FRHSQIENGANL
-765 VLTMGSAPSTWGMTN
+765 ILTMGSAPSKWGENT
-780 PPPSMSAANSPL
+780 PPPSMRDTSSAF
-792 CSAVQLASS
+792 CSDHS
-801 NTK
+801 KEFER

>member
-1 MQSIE
+1 MENPIFNNPILKGRFTMQRKGQSVLRRSIHLSLGVLLLAAPIAE
-6 EVEDGNRLMNNT
+6 LSVWAQKTVAKAT
-18 QPHLEKIGHGDL
+18 Q
-30 VSPAISH
+30 
-37 LNFRGHKLSYFLCL
+37 
-51 IGVICIGLCAVIS
+51 
-64 PMFATGAQPQKD
+64 D
-76 YTRNV
+76 YARDV

-96 AAIPFGL
+96 SAIPFGL
-103 VKIGPDMETFDGR
+103 VKVGPDMETFDGR
-116 RSGFGYSSSGVI
+116 RSGFGYSSNGVI

-150 VTGPLDLSDIKTPRT
+150 VTGPLDLKDIKTPRT
-165 EEINQ
+165 DEVAK
-170 VGYYAANLNRYQVKA
+170 VGYYAANLTRYQVKA

-194 FHRYTFPSS
+194 FHRYTFPASQQS
-203 KQAHITIN
+203 HITIN
-211 VASALGLGT
+211 VAAALGLGT

-229 AEIHL
+229 ADIHV

-260 YMVLDTS
+260 YMVLDTP
-267 AEATQTWTGKT
+267 AAATQTWTGNT
-278 LTSAK
+278 LAATR
-283 DATVGADTPIGATFD
+283 DATVGAGTPIGATFD
-298 FTTKANQVIQVKVG
+298 FTTKANQVVQAKVG

-317 AEQAKRNVQE
+317 AEQAKQNVQQ
-327 EVPAWS
+327 EVPAWN
-333 FASVRAASTALW
+333 FDAVRASTTALW
-345 NRELGKLSLSGETDS
+345 NVELAKLDLVGASDS

-377 DRTGENPDWTSSEP
+377 DRTGENPDWQSSEP

-401 TFRTSSPLLTLIS
+401 TYRTSSPLLTLIS
-414 PDRQRDIIRSLIDIY
+414 PDRQRDIIRSLVDIY

-481 EVPPADQQ
+481 EVPPADAQ

-497 DYNEKGYVTLADER
+497 DYNEKGFVTLADER
-511 SGSRTVEYSYDD
+511 SGSRTAEYSYDD
-523 FAISEVACG
+523 FAISEVACR

-548 FENLW
+548 FEHLW

-573 TWAAPYLVVRGTWPD
+573 TWAPPYLVVRGTWPD

-603 QDMHRLIEM
+603 QDMRRLIEM
-612 AGGDKMFVR
+612 AGGDEMFVH
-621 RLDWT
+621 RLDNI

-652 DRTAEIVHLTLE
+652 DTSADIVHLILE
-664 KAFADN
+664 KDFTDS

-683 SSWLIFSTLGLFPV
+683 SSWLIFSTLGFFPV
-697 AGQDIYLIST
+697 AGQDVYLIST
-707 PSIPDASLDL
+707 PSIPDASLSL
-717 GNGKKLRIIAKN
+717 GNGKKLRTVAIN
-729 LDHDGLNRFV
+729 LDPNGLNHYV
-739 QSATLNGSELTTAW
+739 QSATLNGVDLPTSW
-753 FRHSQIKDGATL
+753 FHHAQIKDGAIL
-765 VLTMGSAPSTWGMTN
+765 VLTMGSAPSDWGKTP
-780 PPPSMSAANSPL
+780 PPPSMSDANFHGCVDL
-792 CSAVQLASS
+792 QQRISA
-801 NTK
+801 NK

>member
-1 MQSIE
+1 MESVFMQKNISSAFE
-6 EVEDGNRLMNNT
+6 HSMLLV
-18 QPHLEKIGHGDL
+18 IGAL
-30 VSPAISH
+30 VLTTS
-37 LNFRGHKLSYFLCL
+37 LLSQRSTAKSL
-51 IGVICIGLCAVIS
+51 
-64 PMFATGAQPQKD
+64 PD

-96 AAIPFGL
+96 SAIPYGM
-103 VKIGPDMETFDGR
+103 VKLGPDMETFDGR
-116 RSGFGYSSSGVI
+116 KSGFGYSSSGVI
-128 LGFSHLHL
+128 VGFSHLHL
-136 SGAQGKYGNILVAP
+136 SGAQGKYGNILVMP
-150 VTGPLDLSDIKTPRT
+150 VTGPLVLNDIKTPRT
-165 EEINQ
+165 DEVSH
-170 VGYYAANLNRYQVKA
+170 VGYYAAQLTRYNIKA

-194 FHRYTFPSS
+194 FHRYTFPASQQS
-203 KQAHITIN
+203 HIIIDIAH
-211 VASALGLGT
+211 ALSLGT

-242 VARFT
+242 IARVT
-247 GGWNRGGEYKVYY
+247 GGWNRGGEYRVYFY
-260 YMVLDTS
+260 IVLDTP
-267 AEATQTWTGKT
+267 AEATQTWIGST
-278 LTSAK
+278 LSASK
-283 DATVGADTPIGATFD
+283 DAIVEASTPIGASFD
-298 FTTKANQVIQVKVG
+298 FTTKANQVIQAKVG

-317 AEQAKRNVQE
+317 AEQAKQNAQQE
-327 EVPAWS
+327 IPAWN
-333 FASVRAASTALW
+333 FAAVHAAATALW
-345 NRELGKLSLSGETDS
+345 NQELSKLNLSGETDS

-377 DRTGENPDWTSSEP
+377 DRTGENPDWKSSEP

-414 PDRQRDIIRSLIDIY
+414 PDRQRDIIRSLVDIY

-497 DYNEKGYVTLADER
+497 DYNGKGYVTLADER

-523 FAISEVACG
+523 FSIAEVACG

-539 ALYASRAHN
+539 ALYASRTHN
-548 FENLW
+548 FEHLW
-553 DKDMTVEGFKGFLR
+553 DKDMTAEGFKGFLR

-573 TWAAPYLVVRGTWPD
+573 TWAPPYLAVRGTWPD

-603 QDMHRLIEM
+603 QDMRRLIEM
-612 AGGDKMFVR
+612 AGGNQAFIH

-626 FLRRH
+626 FLRGH

-652 DRTAEIVHLTLE
+652 DKTADVVHLILE
-664 KAFADN
+664 KAFSDT

-683 SSWLIFSTLGLFPV
+683 SSWLIFSTLGIFPI
-697 AGQDIYLIST
+697 AGQDVYLIST
-707 PSIPDASLDL
+707 PSIPDASLTL

-729 LDHDGLNRFV
+729 LDPNGLNRYV
-739 QSATLNGSELTTAW
+739 QSATLDGVDLPNAW
-753 FRHSQIKDGATL
+753 FRHAQIQDGATL
-765 VLTMGSAPSTWGMTN
+765 VLTMGSAPAKWATAI
-780 PPPSMSAANSPL
+780 PPPSMSDSDWSL
-792 CSAVQLASS
+792 CSASSTASA
-801 NTK
+801 TR

>member
-1 MQSIE
+1 MQGNMQSI
-6 EVEDGNRLMNNT
+6 LQHSIHISLSALLLT
-18 QPHLEKIGHGDL
+18 
-30 VSPAISH
+30 SP
-37 LNFRGHKLSYFLCL
+37 L
-51 IGVICIGLCAVIS
+51 
-64 PMFATGAQPQKD
+64 TGQTARSQKTPVKAAQD

-96 AAIPFGL
+96 SAIPYGL
-103 VKIGPDMETFDGR
+103 VKVGPDMETFDGR
-116 RSGFGYSSSGVI
+116 RSGFGYSSHGVI

-150 VTGPLDLSDIKTPRT
+150 VTGPLDPGDIKTPRAD
-165 EEINQ
+165 EVNQ
-170 VGYYAANLNRYQVKA
+170 VGYYTAKLTRYQVKA

-194 FHRYTFPSS
+194 FHRYTFPASQQS
-203 KQAHITIN
+203 HITIN

-220 DWQAQKFLG
+220 GWEDQTFLG
-229 AEIHL
+229 AEIHV

-260 YMVLDTS
+260 YMVLDTP
-267 AEATQTWTGKT
+267 AATMQTWTGKT
-278 LTSAK
+278 TTGRTLTAET
-283 DATVGADTPIGATFD
+283 DATVGASTPIGASFN
-298 FTTKANQVIQVKVG
+298 FVTTANQVIQAKVG

-317 AEQAKRNVQE
+317 VDQANQNVQE
-327 EVPAWS
+327 EVPTWHFTA
-333 FASVRAASTALW
+333 VHTAATALW
-345 NRELGKLSLSGETDS
+345 NAELAKLNLVGASDS

-377 DRTGENPDWTSSEP
+377 DRTGENPDWKSSEP

-401 TFRTSSPLLTLIS
+401 TYRTSSPLLTLIS
-414 PDRQRDIIRSLIDIY
+414 PDRQRDIIRSLVDIY

-452 ANVVVADAYVKGLKG
+452 ANVVVADAWVKGLKG

-481 EVPPADQQ
+481 EVPPADPQ

-511 SGSRTVEYSYDD
+511 SGSRTAEYSYND

-532 LGKTKEA
+532 LGKEKEA

-548 FENLW
+548 FEHLW

-573 TWAAPYLVVRGTWPD
+573 TWAPPYLVVRGTWPD

-603 QDMHRLIEM
+603 QDMRRLIEM
-612 AGGDKMFVR
+612 VGGDQMFVN
-621 RLDWT
+621 RLDSI

-638 GFLLPVL
+638 GFLIPVL

-652 DRTAEIVHLTLE
+652 DKTADIVHLLLE
-664 KAFADN
+664 KAFMDN

-707 PSIPDASLDL
+707 PSIPEASLDL
-717 GNGKKLRIIAKN
+717 GNGQKLRIIAKN
-729 LDHDGLNRFV
+729 LDANGLNRYV
-739 QSATLNGSELTTAW
+739 QSAMLNGVDLPTSW
-753 FRHSQIKDGATL
+753 FRHAQIKDGGTL
-765 VLTMGSAPSTWGMTN
+765 VLTMGSAPSSWGKTM
-780 PPPSMSAANSPL
+780 PPPSMSDANFHKCTDSQP
-792 CSAVQLASS
+792 Q
-801 NTK
+801 THRTE

>member
-1 MQSIE
+1 MQATIMQSTLRRSFLLTL
-6 EVEDGNRLMNNT
+6 GALM
-18 QPHLEKIGHGDL
+18 
-30 VSPAISH
+30 
-37 LNFRGHKLSYFLCL
+37 L
-51 IGVICIGLCAVIS
+51 IAPIH
-64 PMFATGAQPQKD
+64 AQKPSAKSVQD

-96 AAIPFGL
+96 AALPYGM
-103 VKIGPDMETFDGR
+103 VKLGPDMQTFDGH
-116 RSGFGYSSSGVI
+116 RSGFGYSSMGEI

-150 VTGPLDLSDIKTPRT
+150 VIGLLDIADIKTPRT
-165 EEINQ
+165 DEVNQ
-170 VGYYAANLNRYQVKA
+170 VGYYAAKLTRYDVNA

-194 FHRYTFPSS
+194 FHRYTFPASEQS
-203 KQAHITIN
+203 HITIN
-211 VASALGLGT
+211 VSSILSEGT

-229 AEIHL
+229 ADVHL
-234 TSNHEAQG
+234 ISDHEAQG
-242 VARFT
+242 VSRVT
-247 GGWNRGGEYKVYY
+247 GGWNRGGEYKVYF
-260 YMVLDTS
+260 YMVLDTP
-267 AEATQTWTGKT
+267 AKATQTWTGKA
-278 LTSAK
+278 LSDAK
-283 DATVGADTPIGATFD
+283 DATVGANTPIGASFN
-298 FTTKANQVIQVKVG
+298 FTTKAHQVIQAKVG
-312 ISFIS
+312 ISFVS
-317 AEQAKRNVQE
+317 AEQAKRNVQQE
-327 EVPAWS
+327 IPAWN
-333 FASVRAASTALW
+333 FAAVHDAATALW
-345 NRELGKLSLSGETDS
+345 NTELAKLNLSGESDS

-377 DRTGENPDWTSSEP
+377 DRTGENPDWQSSEP
-391 YYDDY
+391 YYDDF

-401 TFRTSSPLLTLIS
+401 TYRTSSPLLTLIS

-452 ANVVVADAYVKGLKG
+452 ANVVIADAYVKGLKG

-481 EVPPADQQ
+481 EVPPTDPQ

-497 DYNEKGYVTLADER
+497 DYNEKGFVTLADER
-511 SGSRTVEYSYDD
+511 SGSRTVEYAYDD
-523 FAISEVACG
+523 FGIAEVACG
-532 LGKTKEA
+532 LDKSKEA
-539 ALYASRAHN
+539 ALYSSRTHN
-548 FENLW
+548 FEHLW
-553 DKDMTVEGFKGFLR
+553 DKDMTAEGFKGFLR

-573 TWAAPYLVVRGTWPD
+573 SWAPPYLVVRGTWPD

-603 QDMHRLIEM
+603 QDMRRLIEM
-612 AGGDKMFVR
+612 AGGDEAFVH

-652 DRTAEIVHLTLE
+652 DKTADIVHLTLE
-664 KAFADN
+664 KSFMDN

-697 AGQDIYLIST
+697 AGQDVYLVST
-707 PSIPDASLDL
+707 PSIPDASLTL
-717 GNGKKLRIIAKN
+717 GNGKKLHIIAKN
-729 LDHDGLNRFV
+729 LDGQGLNRYV
-739 QSATLNGSELTTAW
+739 QSATLNGVDLPNAW
-753 FRHSQIKDGATL
+753 FRHAQIKDGATL
-765 VLTMGSAPSTWGMTN
+765 ILTMGSTPSGWGRAV
-780 PPPSMSAANSPL
+780 PPPSMSDANFRL
-792 CSAVQLASS
+792 CTGASRLSVQSA
-801 NTK
+801 N